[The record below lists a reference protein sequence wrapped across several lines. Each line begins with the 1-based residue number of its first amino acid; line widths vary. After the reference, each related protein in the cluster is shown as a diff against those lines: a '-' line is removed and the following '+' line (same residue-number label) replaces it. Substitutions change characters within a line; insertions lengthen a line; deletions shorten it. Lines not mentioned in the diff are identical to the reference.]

1 MTECIAAIDQG
12 TSSTKV
18 LLVDGSGTV
27 LARGSRPVE
36 ISHPRVGWVE
46 QSADDLWAS
55 VLGALADATAACPQA
70 RVAGI
75 GISNQRETVV
85 LWDRATGKPVAPA
98 IIWQCRRTSDRCASL
113 RASGHAGTIAR
124 HTGLGIDP
132 LFPAAKIEWL
142 LDSNPDWR
150 VRAERGELACG
161 TVDSWLLWQLT
172 GGAVHA
178 TDHSNASR
186 TQMFNLDRLEWDEE
200 MLALFRVPRSLL
212 PRALPSDS
220 CFGAVSNGIASV
232 PAGVPIH
239 AMLGDSHAS
248 MAGHGFTGPGSVKVT
263 CGTGS
268 SMMVLTPERLHSHHG
283 LSTTIAWT
291 RGAQVQYALEGNISV
306 SGQAAAFAVRL
317 LNLEDED
324 ALTRLAMS
332 VASSDAVTFVP
343 ALAGLGAPYW
353 QDLAR
358 GQIGG
363 MSLGTTSGHV
373 ARAVFEGIALQIL
386 DVFAAMGAD
395 LGAPPAQL
403 SIDGGAAR
411 NDFLAQMIAS
421 MVGGTVLRPSM
432 TDLSALGAARFAQ
445 LAMGWIEQLPAC
457 AEAQRFIPA
466 IADIDRDTIVSQWKA
481 AIRRVTHDLHGPD
494 REQA

>member
-1 MTECIAAIDQG
+1 MTKCIAAIDQG

-18 LLVDGSGTV
+18 LLVDRSGNV
-27 LARGSRPVE
+27 LARGSRPVGL
-36 ISHPRVGWVE
+36 SHPRVGWVE

-55 VLGALADATAACPQA
+55 VLEALADAIAACPQA
-70 RVAGI
+70 EIAGI

-85 LWDRATGKPVAPA
+85 LWDRITGRPVAPA
-98 IIWQCRRTSDRCASL
+98 IIWQCRRTSDRCAAL

-150 VRAERGELACG
+150 ARAERGELACG
-161 TVDSWLLWQLT
+161 TVDSWLLWNLT
-172 GGAVHA
+172 AGAVHA

-186 TQMFNLDRLEWDEE
+186 TQLFNLDRLEWDQE
-200 MLALFRVPRSLL
+200 MLSLFRVPHALL
-212 PRALPSDS
+212 PHARPSNS
-220 CFGAVSNGIASV
+220 RFGTVSAGIDGIPEGA
-232 PAGVPIH
+232 PIH

-248 MAGHGFTGPGSVKVT
+248 MAGHGFTSPGSVKVT

-268 SMMVLTPERLHSHHG
+268 SMMVLTPERLHSHNG
-283 LSTTIAWT
+283 LSSTIAWT
-291 RGAQVQYALEGNISV
+291 CGDSAQYALEGNISV

-317 LNLEDED
+317 LNLKDEDE
-324 ALTRLAMS
+324 LTRLAQS
-332 VASSDAVTFVP
+332 VTGSDGVTFVP

-353 QDLAR
+353 QDMAR
-358 GQIGG
+358 GQLGG

-373 ARAVFEGIALQIL
+373 SRAVFEGIALQIL

-395 LGAPPAQL
+395 LGTPPAQL

-411 NDFLAQMIAS
+411 NNFLAQMIAD

-445 LAMGWIEQLPAC
+445 LAMGWIDELPAC
-457 AEAQRFIPA
+457 AAADSFAPA
-466 IADIDRDTIVSQWKA
+466 MADIDRDTIVTQWKA
-481 AIRRVTHDLHGPD
+481 AIRRVTLDLHGPD
-494 REQA
+494 REQI